1 MNTNHVASTIE
12 ELQRE
17 VGHPARPTREAI
29 LAIKELIASQ
39 KALAM
44 TK

>member
-17 VGHPARPTREAI
+17 VDHPAGPTQEAI
-29 LAIKELIASQ
+29 LAIKELIALQ

-44 TK
+44 TR